1 MNEIME
7 KTRELGELIQNS
19 EEMKNVKN
27 AEILQEND
35 DKAQELLK
43 EFNMQRMN
51 LARDMQNNKIS
62 QEEAIKQ
69 NNEAF
74 EKMLK
79 ESESIKKY
87 IDAKHEFDSLVN
99 QVNQVLNFYIT
110 GQDPNC
116 THNCSTCGGLPLK
129 AIIYVCRDVC
139 GGKIEKTINIK
150 L

>member
-1 MNEIME
+1 MNEIIE
-7 KTRELGELIQNS
+7 KTRELGELIQQS

-62 QEEAIKQ
+62 REDAMKK

-74 EKMLK
+74 DTLLEQ
-79 ESESIKKY
+79 SETIKKY
-87 IDAKHEFDSLVN
+87 IDAKRDFDSLVN
-99 QVNQVLNFYIT
+99 QVNQILNFYIT

-116 THNCSTCGGLPLK
+116 THDCSTCGG
-129 AIIYVCRDVC
+129 CH
-139 GGKIEKTINIK
+139 
-150 L
+150 